1 MSQIPTRPCSRCNM
15 RLPLSQRFC
24 SNCGARQDIDAPD
37 VPGAMAANDFPPG
50 PGAGQ
55 TSNPS
60 SYQQDMQPFPP
71 SGGYQQ
77 GYQQPY
83 RQVPSYA
90 QTTQN
95 ANGNTVGI
103 MGAILGLLLLRGVRR
118 GVGGWLAGC
127 FIWLFILLAFGLCG
141 SFAYLTSTA
150 RHTGSTTSSSALPYT
165 SRSTPTVTIQKVTSS
180 INAAVLYS
188 GVNITIIDAQQA
200 PSFADDANNQETGL
214 LRLNLKEQTGAISG
228 VYVNYTSNFQLVG
241 PDGTT
246 INAVAV
252 QHDTVPEQS
261 VSRTNWIDFP
271 ISKNV
276 QTDQYTLRI
285 GAVSEAQMDVPLTGK
300 ADLSKYKPR
309 KVSPNATVTYGG
321 VNLVI
326 TSATATLSSDG
337 PQANKGMMYVV
348 VNITINNTSS
358 HTFYGG
364 LTNVRLKSGATS
376 SPPAR
381 SLDTVAPG
389 QTNVQNTLTFTMPQG
404 TTDFS
409 LVFLPST
416 DNNAPTQAT
425 ANFQIP

>member
-1 MSQIPTRPCSRCNM
+1 
-15 RLPLSQRFC
+15 
-24 SNCGARQDIDAPD
+24 
-37 VPGAMAANDFPPG
+37 
-50 PGAGQ
+50 
-55 TSNPS
+55 
-60 SYQQDMQPFPP
+60 
-71 SGGYQQ
+71 
-77 GYQQPY
+77 
-83 RQVPSYA
+83 
-90 QTTQN
+90 
-95 ANGNTVGI
+95 

-150 RHTGSTTSSSALPYT
+150 RHTGSTTTSSSALPYT

-214 LRLNLKEQTGAISG
+214 LRLDLKEQTGAISG

-246 INAVAV
+246 INAVAA